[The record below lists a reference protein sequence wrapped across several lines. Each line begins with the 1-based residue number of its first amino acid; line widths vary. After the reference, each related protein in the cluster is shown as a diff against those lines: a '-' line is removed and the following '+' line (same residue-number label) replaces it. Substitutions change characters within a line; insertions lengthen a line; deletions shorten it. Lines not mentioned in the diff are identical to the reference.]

1 MLGSEISV
9 GGVGPV
15 ERIIAL
21 DEERER
27 IDDLVGGRVPGDI

>member
-1 MLGSEISV
+1 MLDSGISIA
-9 GGVGPV
+9 GVEPV

-27 IDDLVGGRVPGDI
+27 MDDLVGGRVPGDI